1 MGFRGYSCLSQETDS
16 VRAGAIAGRNIR
28 EAFGDEPLAAVL
40 VYATVNHDQAALLRA
55 VREELGPDVL
65 VVGCSTQGVMST
77 GAVVEGGFAVGAMGL
92 GGDSLKVAAACQHA
106 IQTDGVTK
114 GRNLGRDVK
123 ARLGEAPQLVVLV
136 YDPLCGVD
144 VEQLLQGLRDEVS
157 APLIGGAASQTSGP
171 LATTY
176 QYLGERAF
184 TQTAVALG
192 LAGPFTAELGVCF
205 GTVPMGVVMTLTR
218 SDGNR
223 LLELDGRPA
232 LDVWRETVG
241 LEEDA
246 PIHQDHTAALAMGIE
261 RTVMRDGL
269 AENAYLIRSAFG
281 LDRDTKAIIVQA
293 AIPEGTRVLF
303 HHRTVQVVKDGTVA
317 MGKSLAARLGDR
329 PPWAVLGFECGA
341 RTAPFL
347 GRADT
352 LEENLALQEMVAPR
366 SPWLG
371 MMPWGEIAP
380 VGDEPAFHNY
390 AYPLVVL
397 GQ

>member
-1 MGFRGYSCLSQETDS
+1 
-16 VRAGAIAGRNIR
+16 VGRSIC
-28 EAFGDEPLAAVL
+28 EAFSGEPLSAVL

-55 VREELGPDVL
+55 VRQQVGADVL
-65 VVGCSTQGVMST
+65 VVGCSTQGVMSN

-92 GGDSLKVAAACQHA
+92 GGPSLKVAAACEHA
-106 IQTDGVTK
+106 IQTDGVSK
-114 GRNLGRDVK
+114 GRNLGRSINK
-123 ARLGEAPQLVVLV
+123 GLGEAPQLVVLV

-144 VEQLLQGLRDEVS
+144 VDQLLQGLRDEVS
-157 APLIGGAASQTSGP
+157 APLVGGAASQTSGP

-176 QYLGERAF
+176 QYHGDQAF

-192 LAGPFTAELGVCF
+192 LAGPFTADLGVCF
-205 GTVPMGVVMTLTR
+205 GTAPMGVVMTLTR

-223 LLELDGRPA
+223 MLELDGRPA

-246 PIHQDHTAALAMGIE
+246 PIHQDHTAALAMGIQ
-261 RTVMRDGL
+261 RTIVRNGQE
-269 AENAYLIRSAFG
+269 ENAYLIRSAFG

-303 HHRTVQVVKDGTVA
+303 HHRTVQVVKDGTLA
-317 MGKSLAARLGDR
+317 MGKRLAAQLGDR

-380 VGDEPAFHNY
+380 VGGEPAFHNY